1 MKWTG
6 NPLGSVA
13 VTGFPP
19 PDPEQSLVRL
29 YQLLGG
35 LQLLWVS
42 HNSNDPGCTLKVSF
56 AVRRLRGDVNLGL
69 NSISPQIY
77 DVAILSFDDHGKIFQ
92 KGQIFLHS
100 WMLVMDMREPNDSDC
115 WSCHFTR

>member
-1 MKWTG
+1 MDKESIRVGCHNRLSPTRLCAVLG
-6 NPLGSVA
+6 PPLSAVGRAAAASGSLIVA
-13 VTGFPP
+13 TTQVAP
-19 PDPEQSLVRL
+19 
-29 YQLLGG
+29 
-35 LQLLWVS
+35 
-42 HNSNDPGCTLKVSF
+42 LKVSF
-56 AVRRLRGDVNLGL
+56 VVRRLRGDVNIGL
-69 NSISPQIY
+69 NSISSQIY